1 MRHGGTF
8 LSTQDMESWTKYE
21 LIAEIEHLKSQKKFG
36 LVWED
41 QFEEESYSLTGNI
54 PVLQEHRDLAVLEAP
69 GDHANLIIEGDN
81 LHSLTVLNYTH
92 ADSIDLIYI
101 DPPYNT
107 GQNDFSYNDKFVAAD
122 DAYRHSKWLSFISRR
137 LLLAKSLLT
146 PQGVIFVS
154 IGSDEMHRLRLLMED
169 IFGESNFISC
179 VTRVQKAG
187 SDQGTHFAPS
197 VDYVLVFAK
206 DKSQTPAFSQFVTE
220 EYEAS
225 FKKADEDGSKYKE
238 KGLFQASLDP
248 MRGCVNQ
255 RYFIEAPDGT
265 LCIPPGEILPD
276 DKLDGAKI
284 PPRSKADKVWRWSR
298 DRYLSEKNNLVFKKT
313 PKSPLIDENG
323 NPSPWNVYTKQYL
336 DSEKGALP
344 RDFFDKY
351 DNSQGT
357 VALKQLGL
365 EFTFAKPVWLIADL
379 LEITG
384 KRDAKVLDFF
394 AGSGT
399 TGQAVLELNRIDGGK
414 RSFILCTNNEENIAR
429 SITQPRIERVIKG
442 YEAAKYDAF
451 VGIPA
456 NVRYFSV
463 DSVPNAMT
471 DANKAL
477 LTRQAVSM
485 LSIKEGCFEES
496 SSSDNLKV
504 FQGETSK
511 LAVLLDTEAFDELR
525 REIEENRESNY
536 KVYVFSL
543 SNDDLADELRV
554 FGDRV
559 TTLPVPEGILNNY
572 FRALGELKR
581 R

>member
-1 MRHGGTF
+1 M
-8 LSTQDMESWTKYE
+8 TKRDYSDWSIDE
-21 LIAEIEHLKSQKKFG
+21 LVEEIHKLNSRKKFG

-41 QFEEESYSLTGNI
+41 QVEEESTALAQNI
-54 PVLQEHRDLAVLEAP
+54 PVLEEIPELAVSLNP
-69 GDHANLIIEGDN
+69 NGSTNLLIEGDN

-92 ADSIDLIYI
+92 AESIDLIYI

-122 DAYRHSKWLSFISRR
+122 DSYRHSKWLSYISKR
-137 LLLAKSLLT
+137 LLLARSLLT
-146 PQGVIFVS
+146 PDGVIFVS
-154 IGSDEMHRLRLLMED
+154 IGSDEMHRLRLLMEE
-169 IFGESNFISC
+169 IFGEANFIAC

-206 DKSQTPAFSQFVTE
+206 DKTLTPPFSQFVTE
-220 EYEAS
+220 EYEAG
-225 FKKADEDGSKYKE
+225 FKKADDDGAKYKE

-265 LCIPPGEILPD
+265 LCIPPGEVLPD
-276 DKLDGAKI
+276 LKADGEKI
-284 PPRSKADKVWRWSR
+284 PPSTKADKVWRWSR
-298 DRYLSEKNNLVFKKT
+298 DRYLSEKPNLIFKKT
-313 PKSPLIDENG
+313 AKSPLIDENG

-365 EFTFAKPVWLIADL
+365 EFTFAKPVWLIAHL
-379 LEITG
+379 LEITQ
-384 KRDAKVLDFF
+384 KKDAKVLDFF

-399 TGQAVLELNRIDGGK
+399 AGQAVLELNRLDGGN
-414 RSFILCTNNEENIAR
+414 RSFILCTNNEANIAR
-429 SITQPRIERVIKG
+429 GITHPRIERVIKG
-442 YEAAKYDAF
+442 FEAPKYEPF
-451 VGIPA
+451 IGIPA
-456 NVRYFSV
+456 NLRYFQV
-463 DSVPNAMT
+463 EFVPNSTT
-471 DANKAL
+471 DANKAR
-477 LTRQAVSM
+477 LTREAVAM
-485 LSIKEGCFEES
+485 
-496 SSSDNLKV
+496 
-504 FQGETSK
+504 
-511 LAVLLDTEAFDELR
+511 LAVKEDCYEEVISTDDFKVLQGIDCRLAILFESDSLGELKT
-525 REIEENRESNY
+525 EIEANPDTRY

-543 SNDDLADELRV
+543 ANEDLSGELQHFGSRV
-554 FGDRV
+554 S
-559 TTLPVPEGILNNY
+559 TYPVPEGIFNTY
-572 FRALGELKR
+572 FRAIGELKR